1 MTSPATTTTSA
12 RNSAVHRIWC
22 VLLAAVSA
30 LAGCQ
35 SPPPARAPVG
45 PQPSAIQ
52 QQRTTTSTVFESCVD
67 CDRPTPKSRPLP
79 PQAPRPA
86 PVQAGEQPPVLP
98 PLQPA
103 APSVELSAPLTV
115 EIVLQFAHASARP
128 NAASLRA
135 LAYWTAVL
143 PMATVATVRG
153 SADCSGNAKRNE
165 ALALARARE
174 AARALD
180 ALQRRDAAHRP
191 GLARGPALA
200 PVATVVAT
208 GAPVCER
215 HPAALSAPCRA
226 AQRRA
231 TLSLTL
237 TPMDPSQRA
246 VALALVARHAQPTG
260 GTSCTP

>member
-12 RNSAVHRIWC
+12 RNGAVHRSWC

-35 SPPPARAPVG
+35 SPPPARAPVA

-86 PVQAGEQPPVLP
+86 PVQAAEQLPVSPL
-98 PLQPA
+98 LQPA
-103 APSVELSAPLTV
+103 APSVEPSGPLTV
-115 EIVLQFAHASARP
+115 EIALQFAHASDKP
-128 NAASLRA
+128 SAASLRA
-135 LAYWTAVL
+135 LADWKAVL
-143 PMATVATVRG
+143 PMATAATVRG

-165 ALALARARE
+165 ALALARARA

-180 ALQRRDAAHRP
+180 ALQRRDMAQRP
-191 GLARGPALA
+191 GLARGTALA
-200 PVATVVAT
+200 PVVTVVAT
-208 GAPVCER
+208 VAPVCER
-215 HPAALSAPCRA
+215 LAAALSASCRA

-231 TLSLTL
+231 TVSLTL

-246 VALALVARHAQPTG
+246 VALALVARHAQPNG